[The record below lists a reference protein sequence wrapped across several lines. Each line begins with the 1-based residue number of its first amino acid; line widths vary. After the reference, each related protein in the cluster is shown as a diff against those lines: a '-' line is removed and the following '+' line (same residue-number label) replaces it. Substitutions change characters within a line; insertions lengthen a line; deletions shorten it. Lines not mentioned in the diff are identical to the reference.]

1 MLHKK
6 KLAFVILLLFLGAKG
21 SFAGAERSV
30 YGVRRL
36 SLDEVLSRLLQD
48 HTSIR
53 KALIGVAKAQELK
66 KAAAAAAFP
75 EITADAYS
83 AFATG
88 ETKGLVYSDV
98 TLRLPL
104 FSGGKYR
111 EERKLKDEEI
121 EIQKLRVE
129 EARLLLA
136 LEVRKMYYGL
146 LEEKELI
153 RLTRDLRS
161 KLREYTGSMRSL
173 FEKEAIT
180 KLELLGAESLL
191 ARSEHSLLEHKEK
204 SHFWLSVLKQL
215 LDLNEDE
222 RIEFLPV
229 IGLPEPPSLSA
240 GEMDSV
246 LIQSPSL
253 RMGEQTIRVRMH
265 EEKML
270 KASRWPEISF
280 SSRYNRDRDVFV
292 DTNRF
297 MVGLEAR
304 MALWDFGSKSHEIRA
319 KAYEVEEARLALN
332 LEVERKE
339 QEIRRLLAE
348 MRTLHEEIRLRK
360 AEMIEHR
367 EAYRNDKAAL
377 TAGEKGTTGAL
388 GATLN
393 LYGAEERYLKALTA
407 YRVRYA
413 EFLYETGISS

>member
-6 KLAFVILLLFLGAKG
+6 KLAFVILLLFLGARG
-21 SFAGAERSV
+21 SFAGPEGSV

-66 KAAAAAAFP
+66 KAGTAGAFP

-88 ETKGLVYSDV
+88 ETQGLVYSDV

-111 EERKLKDEEI
+111 EERRLRDEEI
-121 EIQKLRVE
+121 ELQKLRVE

-153 RLTRDLRS
+153 RLARDLS
-161 KLREYTGSMRSL
+161 IELREHAESMRLL
-173 FEKEAIT
+173 FEREAIT

-191 ARSEHSLLEHKEK
+191 AWSKHSLVEHKEK
-204 SHFWLSVLKQL
+204 SDYWLSVLKRL
-215 LDLNEDE
+215 LELGEDV

-229 IGLPEPPSLSA
+229 TGLPEPPYLSA
-240 GEMDSV
+240 EEFDSA
-246 LIQSPSL
+246 LTQSPSL
-253 RMGEQTIRVRMH
+253 RMGEHTVRARKH
-265 EEKML
+265 EEKIL
-270 KASRWPEISF
+270 KATRWPEISF

-297 MVGLEAR
+297 MVGLEGR
-304 MALWDFGSKSHEIRA
+304 MTLWDFGRTAHEIRA
-319 KAYEVEEARLALN
+319 KAYEVEEARLELK
-332 LEVERKE
+332 LEAERKE
-339 QEIRRLLAE
+339 QQIRRLLAA

-367 EAYRNDKAAL
+367 EAYRNDRAAL
-377 TAGEKGTTGAL
+377 TAGEKGKTGAL
-388 GATLN
+388 PAALN
-393 LYGAEERYLKALTA
+393 LYGAQERYLKVVTA